1 MSERVFCIGN
11 GPVPE
16 TPDTVIVYDDN
27 GNVLMSVVDAKL
39 SRVLRSNIQPLV
51 DYNARLTA
59 ENLTQKERIEELEGK
74 LKVVSEENR
83 DMAAIMGLDWEA
95 KSKKL
100 AEAEVKELQKQID
113 VLSKH
118 TKIKYRRVDK
128 YGEEWWV
135 SGRFVAE
142 TLMYSGWHN
151 RHIKGYFVE
160 DEHTGA
166 GCVTDAITEVK

>member
-1 MSERVFCIGN
+1 MEVSEMSERVFCIGN

-59 ENLTQKERIEELEGK
+59 ENLTQKERIEEMEGK
-74 LKVVSEENR
+74 FKVVSEENR

-100 AEAEVKELQKQID
+100 AEAEDTIITMAESIFRRGLKDDYLKCFPKKKKE
-113 VLSKH
+113 
-118 TKIKYRRVDK
+118 
-128 YGEEWWV
+128 GE
-135 SGRFVAE
+135 
-142 TLMYSGWHN
+142 
-151 RHIKGYFVE
+151 
-160 DEHTGA
+160 
-166 GCVTDAITEVK
+166 